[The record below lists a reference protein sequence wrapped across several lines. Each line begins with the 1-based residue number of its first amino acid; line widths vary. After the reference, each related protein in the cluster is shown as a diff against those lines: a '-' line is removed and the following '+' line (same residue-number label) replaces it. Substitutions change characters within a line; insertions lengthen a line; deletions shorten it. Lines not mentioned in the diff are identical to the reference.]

1 MLAAYPDAACVAVD
15 MPIGL
20 PAGPGGRASDRAAA
34 QLLGRASSR
43 VFPAPDP
50 ACLEMPT
57 YAAARLV
64 EPTLS
69 AQSYAL
75 RGKILEAEEARHD
88 GPVIEAHPEL
98 AFLAFAGRVLVS
110 KRTWDG
116 AVQRRA
122 VLAAEGLVLP
132 DDLGPT
138 GGTAAVDDVLDAAAC
153 ALVAAA
159 VVDGTAA
166 APRRPRRG
174 RHLDAASPVTTA
186 ASSCSPQKTASPN
199 CARARSTLSAPPPT
213 NTTGIDAPVLR
224 APQPLGD
231 RAAVARQAL
240 ERDHEHLGHAVGAH
254 ALAVRPVHGHLV
266 AGGDEAP
273 RDDVAS
279 SSSQWT

>member
-1 MLAAYPDAACVAVD
+1 MARVVGVDGCRGGWVAVALPGPEVIVCATLRDVLAAYPDAACVAVD

-20 PAGPGGRASDRAAA
+20 PAGPGGRASDRAAR

-43 VFPAPDP
+43 VFPAPTM

-75 RGKILEAEEARHD
+75 RGKILEAEEARRD
-88 GPVIEAHPEL
+88 GPVTEAHPEL

-153 ALVAAA
+153 ALVAAD
-159 VVDGTAA
+159 VVEGTAQRLGDPA
-166 APRRPRRG
+166 EGVIWMP
-174 RHLDAASPVTTA
+174 
-186 ASSCSPQKTASPN
+186 
-199 CARARSTLSAPPPT
+199 RAR
-213 NTTGIDAPVLR
+213 
-224 APQPLGD
+224 
-231 RAAVARQAL
+231 
-240 ERDHEHLGHAVGAH
+240 
-254 ALAVRPVHGHLV
+254 
-266 AGGDEAP
+266 
-273 RDDVAS
+273 
-279 SSSQWT
+279 